1 MLPNYIKTLSS
12 KAEFFIV
19 ISLAFGYSIIM
30 SAIIFI
36 NYFLSGAS
44 YQYSNSDIALVSNII
59 YQVLILAMI
68 FSFLN
73 ARESNITLSN
83 NFNIIKLLGI
93 CVILILSYYLFYYL
107 FIIIA
112 TWSSSATINQT
123 SNLTA
128 TKFSLIPIILFSAS
142 NGFFEE
148 IIVVGYVIPVVTE
161 RRNSFYGLNVSV
173 FIRLLYHLYQG
184 PVAALHIIPMGLV
197 FGLIFIKYKNIWP
210 LVIAHFVLDVIALLQ
225 FNT

>member
-1 MLPNYIKTLSS
+1 MFPNFIKTLSS

-19 ISLAFGYSIIM
+19 ISLAFGYSIIV

-36 NYFLSGAS
+36 NYYLSGAS
-44 YQYSNSDIALVSNII
+44 YQYSNSDFALVSNII
-59 YQVLILAMI
+59 YQVLILGMI

-73 ARESNITLSN
+73 ARDNSITVSN
-83 NFNIIKLLGI
+83 NFNLVKLLSI
-93 CVILILSYYLFYYL
+93 SILLILSYYLFYYL
-107 FIIIA
+107 FLILA
-112 TWSSSATINQT
+112 DWGNSTPFDRT
-123 SNLTA
+123 SNLTV
-128 TKFSLIPIILFSAS
+128 TNFSLIPIILFSAS

-148 IIVVGYVIPVVTE
+148 IIVVGYVIPTVTE
-161 RRNSFYGLNVSV
+161 RRNSFYALNVSV
-173 FIRLLYHLYQG
+173 LIRLLYHLYQG

-225 FNT
+225 FNN

>member
-107 FIIIA
+107 
-112 TWSSSATINQT
+112 S
-123 SNLTA
+123 
-128 TKFSLIPIILFSAS
+128 
-142 NGFFEE
+142 
-148 IIVVGYVIPVVTE
+148 
-161 RRNSFYGLNVSV
+161 
-173 FIRLLYHLYQG
+173 
-184 PVAALHIIPMGLV
+184 
-197 FGLIFIKYKNIWP
+197 FIK
-210 LVIAHFVLDVIALLQ
+210 VFLQ
-225 FNT
+225 IFYH